1 MGAFFKRHCGAANIA
16 LINMGPVVRIV
27 TEMIRISTGI
37 KLKGF
42 ANDAAARGWLRSRG
56 IAA

>member
-1 MGAFFKRHCGAANIA
+1 MGAFFKGHCGAVNIA

-27 TEMIRISTGI
+27 TEMIRIGTGI

-42 ANDAAARGWLRSRG
+42 ADDAAARGWLRSQG